1 MDRFAKPDRAQGAIP
16 APSLV
21 CGGTAGPPA
30 GERGRQPQIRK
41 AIAASASSAAPMFF
55 SLSRHSSPVSRRR
68 RRFGASSTA
77 SRAAGPGAESGATLI
92 DLRRFNGGSE
102 FAWTA
107 DGGLALDCV
116 NAVRVVVAPGGLSW
130 STEADGGAA
139 HPIAEAEAH
148 HRPALRGDFVEIGR
162 IVSQVPLEH
171 EPSVGGHVPFD
182 LVRHARSPPG
192 RNRPPNPIPSS

>member
-1 MDRFAKPDRAQGAIP
+1 MWGA
-16 APSLV
+16 
-21 CGGTAGPPA
+21 AGPSA
-30 GERGRQPQIRK
+30 GERERQPQIRK

-116 NAVRVVVAPGGLSW
+116 NAVRVVVAPDGLSW

-139 HPIAEAEAH
+139 QPIAEAEA
-148 HRPALRGDFVEIGR
+148 RLAVL
-162 IVSQVPLEH
+162 L
-171 EPSVGGHVPFD
+171 
-182 LVRHARSPPG
+182 APG
-192 RNRPPNPIPSS
+192 RRRHRLTGEEGRERLKNIGAALLALAAIAFLIWG